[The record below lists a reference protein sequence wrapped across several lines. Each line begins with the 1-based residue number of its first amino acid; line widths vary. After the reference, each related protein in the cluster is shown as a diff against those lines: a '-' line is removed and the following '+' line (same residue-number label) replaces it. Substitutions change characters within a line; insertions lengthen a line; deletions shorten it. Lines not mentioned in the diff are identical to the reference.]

1 MHDEERINNHK
12 NKDAKTVCQYCGK
25 KTSIL
30 GLTRHQ
36 QGYKCKFLQSSHHPQ
51 GISETQQLDRL
62 EEFFRFLEIKN
73 F

>member
-12 NKDAKTVCQYCGK
+12 NKDVKTVCQYCGK

-51 GISETQQLDRL
+51 GISETQQKLDRL
-62 EEFFRFLEIKN
+62 EEFFRFWK
-73 F
+73 